1 MVLVVIQPLSCV
13 RLFAVPWTAASQD
26 FLSFTVSQGLLKF
39 MSIQSVMP
47 SSHLVLCH
55 PLLLLLSIFP
65 SIQVFLIESA
75 LHLTLLKTEI
85 QQIFMTCCQNY
96 VPICNIPVEQIR
108 KTSIQFII
116 HMDCLFYFKGI
127 HSHVKL
133 KHISFSTAS
142 YYRTPLENLEFIKD
156 VYTIIL
162 PKIICKILV
171 WCPLHFDI
179 LSCAV
184 SYITIMCVT
193 EKNAQC
199 ESCEL
204 SFIWDNMST
213 IAPETASQTSLR
225 NCLEKVEGRSVSM

>member
-1 MVLVVIQPLSCV
+1 
-13 RLFAVPWTAASQD
+13 
-26 FLSFTVSQGLLKF
+26 
-39 MSIQSVMP
+39 
-47 SSHLVLCH
+47 
-55 PLLLLLSIFP
+55 
-65 SIQVFLIESA
+65 
-75 LHLTLLKTEI
+75 
-85 QQIFMTCCQNY
+85 
-96 VPICNIPVEQIR
+96 
-108 KTSIQFII
+108 
-116 HMDCLFYFKGI
+116 MDCLFYFKGI

-225 NCLEKVEGRSVSM
+225 NCLEKVEGRSVSMWFGQRGIHALQHTFGRILLLVTRRLLLGMRSRCLHYWFLVIL